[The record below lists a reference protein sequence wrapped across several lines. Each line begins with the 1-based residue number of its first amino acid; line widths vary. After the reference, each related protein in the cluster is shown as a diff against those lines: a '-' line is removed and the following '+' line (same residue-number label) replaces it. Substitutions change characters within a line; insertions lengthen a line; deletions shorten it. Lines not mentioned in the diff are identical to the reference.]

1 MKALLKGLPAALLLT
16 LAACGGASSAPAPSS
31 APPATGA
38 ASAAAKPAS
47 PASTA
52 ASTSAAAKPAA
63 SGSAAAKPAGSAA
76 APASGGPKEKI
87 RAGYL
92 SHSTTSAI
100 TFISKAAGFYDKYGL
115 DVALTFVEP
124 AVLTTALNAGRDF
137 DVGYA
142 SAANIPTINVKGGD
156 LVMIAGSA
164 QGGIFSMI
172 ANPGIQSIADLKGKK
187 AAVTSSGSTTDLL
200 LRKVLQDNGL
210 TPGKDVSVVVVQGD
224 AALVAALAS
233 HQVDAIMN
241 SEPFTSAAVAQGG
254 KVIYDQ
260 SATHERAIQTP
271 VTVKRGYLPAHR
283 DALKRLLMA
292 NMEAIHMIKTD
303 PAAAA
308 KYSLSDMG
316 FSDAAVLEKALVHAG
331 QGMDPDMDMPIDY
344 LAASLKIAAANVP
357 EVAKLK
363 PEDLVDTS
371 LLEEIKASGFIDN
384 LYK

>member
-1 MKALLKGLPAALLLT
+1 MKALLKGLSAVLLLA
-16 LAACGGASSAPAPSS
+16 LSACGAASSAPAPSS
-31 APPATGA
+31 AGSGA
-38 ASAAAKPAS
+38 V
-47 PASTA
+47 ST
-52 ASTSAAAKPAA
+52 
-63 SGSAAAKPAGSAA
+63 AAKPAGSASTA
-76 APASGGPKEKI
+76 AKPSGSAATSASGGPKEKI

-92 SHSTTSAI
+92 SHSTTSTI
-100 TFISKAAGFYDKYGL
+100 EFISKAAGLYDKYGL
-115 DVALTFVEP
+115 DVGLTYVEP

-164 QGGIFSMI
+164 QGGIFSMV
-172 ANPGIQSIADLKGKK
+172 ANPAIQGIADLKGKK
-187 AAVTSSGSTTDLL
+187 TAVTSSGSTTDLL
-200 LRKVLQDNGL
+200 LRKVLQDNNL

-224 AALVAALAS
+224 SALVAALIS
-233 HQVDAIMN
+233 HQVDAIVN
-241 SEPFTSAAVAQGG
+241 SEPFTSVAVAQGG

-271 VTVKRGYLPAHR
+271 VTVKRSYLPAHR

-308 KYSLSDMG
+308 KYALPDMG
-316 FSDAAVLEKALVHAG
+316 MDDAAVLEKALVHAG
-331 QGMDPDMDMPIDY
+331 QGMDPDMDMPLDY

-363 PEDLVDTS
+363 PEDLVDVS
-371 LLEEIKASGFIDN
+371 LLQEIKASGFIDQ

>member
-100 TFISKAAGFYDKYGL
+100 TFISKAAGMYDKYGL
-115 DVALTFVEP
+115 DVSLTYVEP
-124 AVLTTALNAGRDF
+124 AILTTALNAGRDF

-156 LVMIAGSA
+156 LVMIAGSD
-164 QGGIFSMI
+164 SPM
-172 ANPGIQSIADLKGKK
+172 NVKT
-187 AAVTSSGSTTDLL
+187 VT
-200 LRKVLQDNGL
+200 RRHHR
-210 TPGKDVSVVVVQGD
+210 P
-224 AALVAALAS
+224 
-233 HQVDAIMN
+233 
-241 SEPFTSAAVAQGG
+241 
-254 KVIYDQ
+254 
-260 SATHERAIQTP
+260 R
-271 VTVKRGYLPAHR
+271 RPAW
-283 DALKRLLMA
+283 
-292 NMEAIHMIKTD
+292 
-303 PAAAA
+303 PWC
-308 KYSLSDMG
+308 
-316 FSDAAVLEKALVHAG
+316 
-331 QGMDPDMDMPIDY
+331 
-344 LAASLKIAAANVP
+344 
-357 EVAKLK
+357 
-363 PEDLVDTS
+363 
-371 LLEEIKASGFIDN
+371 
-384 LYK
+384 

>member
-1 MKALLKGLPAALLLT
+1 MKLSLKSLPIALMLALS
-16 LAACGGASSAPAPSS
+16 ACGGSAAPASAPAQSASAAAPASTAAKPAASSAAAKP
-31 APPATGA
+31 A
-38 ASAAAKPAS
+38 ASAAAKPA
-47 PASTA
+47 
-52 ASTSAAAKPAA
+52 TSAL
-63 SGSAAAKPAGSAA
+63 
-76 APASGGPKEKI
+76 ASGGAKEKI

-92 SHSTTSAI
+92 SHSTTSSI
-100 TFISKAAGFYDKYGL
+100 TFISSRAGLYDKYGL
-115 DVALTFVEP
+115 DVQLSFVEP
-124 AVLTTALNAGRDF
+124 AILTTALNAGKDF

-172 ANPGIQSIADLKGKK
+172 AGPGINSIADLKGKK

-200 LRKVLQDNGL
+200 LRKLLQDNGL

-224 AALVAALAS
+224 SALVAALVS
-233 HQVDAIMN
+233 HQVDAIVN
-241 SEPFTSAAVAQGG
+241 SEPFTSVAVSQGG

-260 SATHERAIQTP
+260 SATKERAIQTP
-271 VTVKRGYLPAHR
+271 VTVKRSYLPAHR

-308 KYSLSDMG
+308 KYALPDMG
-316 FSDAAVLEKALVHAG
+316 MEDVAVLQKALVHAG
-331 QGMDPDMDMPIDY
+331 QGMDPDMDLPLDY

-357 EVAKLK
+357 EVGKLK

-371 LLEEIKASGFIDN
+371 LLEEIKASGFLDK

>member
-1 MKALLKGLPAALLLT
+1 MKSLLKGLLPGLLLA
-16 LAACGGASSAPAPSS
+16 LSACGG
-31 APPATGA
+31 
-38 ASAAAKPAS
+38 SAAP
-47 PASTA
+47 
-52 ASTSAAAKPAA
+52 ASTSAQQSSPATKPGASASAAPSAAKPAA
-63 SGSAAAKPAGSAA
+63 SGSSAA
-76 APASGGPKEKI
+76 KEKI
-87 RAGYL
+87 RAGFL
-92 SHSTTSAI
+92 SHSTTSSI
-100 TFISKAAGFYDKYGL
+100 EFISKRAGLYDKYGL
-115 DVALTFVEP
+115 DVELTYVAP

-164 QGGIFSMI
+164 QGGIFSII
-172 ANPGIQSIADLKGKK
+172 ANPAIQSIADLKGKK
-187 AAVTSSGSTTDLL
+187 AAVTSTGSTTDLL

-210 TPGKDVSVVVVQGD
+210 TPGKDVSVVVVAGD
-224 AALVAALAS
+224 SALVAALTS
-233 HQVDAIMN
+233 HQVDAIVN
-241 SEPFTSAAVAQGG
+241 SEPFTSVAVSQGG

-271 VTVKRGYLPAHR
+271 VTVKRSYLPAHR

-308 KYSLSDMG
+308 KYALPDMG
-316 FSDAAVLEKALVHAG
+316 MDDVAVLEKALVHAG
-331 QGMDPDMDMPIDY
+331 KGMDPDMDMPLDY

-371 LLEEIKASGFIDN
+371 LLQEIKDSGFVDK